1 MQYIVKREAF
11 RLAAAILI
19 AVVLALSRPLTP
31 EAAGGYKV
39 PAFAESAYLGD
50 EASFDGDVQVDDSSV
65 AEGYLGVSAM
75 SESPLKVQIILD
87 DTTYTYDLKSDGTP
101 SIYPLACGDGDYYYR
116 ILENVTGT
124 KYSMLDEGEIEVVM
138 EDEFQPFIR
147 PSDYVP
153 YTKDSECVKKAGELA
168 AKADDALGVVQAVFD
183 YVCANVKYDKEKAKT
198 VQAGYLPDPDETL
211 KTGKG
216 ICFDYAALA
225 AAMLRS
231 QGIPTKMVFGYVSP
245 DDVYHAWNMFYTQET
260 GWVTME
266 YEVDSNSWNRLDMTF
281 SSGGAPTEFVGN
293 GGNYTDVYYY

>member
-1 MQYIVKREAF
+1 MRYVLRRRVF
-11 RLAAAILI
+11 RLVSVLLL
-19 AVVLALSRPLTP
+19 AVALSLSRPLLP
-31 EAAGGYKV
+31 EAAKAYKA
-39 PAFAESAYLGD
+39 PAFAESDYLGD

-65 AEGYLGVSAM
+65 EEGYIGFSAM
-75 SESPLKVQIILD
+75 SENPLKVQIIQGD
-87 DTTYTYDLKSDGTP
+87 STYTYDLKSDGTP
-101 SIYPLACGDGDYYYR
+101 SICPLACGDGDYYYR
-116 ILENVTGT
+116 VLENVAGT
-124 KYSMLDEGEIEVVM
+124 KYSMLYDDQIEVVM

-168 AKADDALGVVQAVFD
+168 AKADDALGVVQQVFD
-183 YVCANVKYDKEKAKT
+183 YVCAQVKYDKEKAKT
-198 VQAGYLPDPDETL
+198 VKAGYLPDPDETL

-245 DDVYHAWNMFYTQET
+245 DDVYHAWNMFYTKET